1 MNLTSSEILEALRAS
16 DDDAL
21 VGLEESTEFDAK
33 SQPYRID
40 EPKGRWELA
49 KDVSAMANA
58 RGGLLLVGAKTRR
71 LEGSFVEQVAS
82 IDPIPTNLLKE
93 EGIRNALKH
102 LLFPNIGSHV
112 ELHRFDREAGRALLV
127 IEVNPVPDDDRP
139 VMVTTPATVDVDG
152 VTHQVEAWAIATRV
166 GSGTEWD
173 QGAKVWS
180 DIRDGRL
187 ARRNLTLRAPAID
200 EGPAPAARLDERVR
214 DLVERTGAA
223 GSACWI
229 LAAHPPRAVRLD
241 GFYGDDGMFGA
252 LRRLPDNALRR
263 SGFGLGYGLEVE
275 SLDDGL
281 AVVETGRR
289 SIFVGPDGLAVAV
302 AVGSPN
308 MLGWTG
314 GNEDPLKLSPFV
326 LTEWPLEFTRF
337 VHRNLLTAQP
347 GTPWTYTTR
356 ADRLLSGT
364 PAVNLNFG
372 PDFFDGRVPRTDSAR
387 AEFPAIEPE
396 TDAFALEAWFAGLF
410 GFTETDLPWAVEGR
424 IPTEAI
430 LAWK

>member
-1 MNLTSSEILEALRAS
+1 MNLTSSEILEILRAS
-16 DDDAL
+16 DDGAL

-82 IDPIPTNLLKE
+82 VDPIPSNLLKE
-93 EGIRNALKH
+93 EGIRSALKH
-102 LLFPNIGSHV
+102 LLFPNIGSYV
-112 ELHRFDREAGRALLV
+112 ELHRFDRSTGRALLV
-127 IEVNPVPDDDRP
+127 VEVKPVPDDDRP
-139 VMVTTPATVDVDG
+139 VMVTTPATVDVEG

-173 QGAKVWS
+173 QGAKVWA

-187 ARRNLTLRAPAID
+187 ARRNLSLGSHVPD
-200 EGPAPAARLDERVR
+200 LGSAPAARLDERVR

-223 GSACWI
+223 ANACWI
-229 LAAHPPRAVRLD
+229 LAAHPAQAVRLD
-241 GFYGDDGMFGA
+241 GFYGDDGIFGA
-252 LRRLPDNALRR
+252 LRRLPEDALRR

-281 AVVETGRR
+281 AVVEAGRR
-289 SIFVGPDGLAVAV
+289 SLFVGSDGLTVAI

-314 GNEDPLKLSPFV
+314 RNEDPLKISPFV
-326 LTEWPLEFTRF
+326 FTEWPLEFTRF
-337 VHRNLLTAQP
+337 VHRCLVTAQP

-356 ADRLLSGT
+356 AERLLSGT
-364 PAVNLNFG
+364 PAVNLNLG
-372 PDFFDGRVPRTDSAR
+372 PDFFDGRVPRTDGAR
-387 AEFPAIEPE
+387 AEFPASEPE
-396 TDAFALEAWFAGLF
+396 SDAFVLEAWFAGLF
-410 GFTETDLPWAVEGR
+410 GFAGSDLPWAVEGR
-424 IPTEAI
+424 IPPEAI
-430 LAWK
+430 LLWK